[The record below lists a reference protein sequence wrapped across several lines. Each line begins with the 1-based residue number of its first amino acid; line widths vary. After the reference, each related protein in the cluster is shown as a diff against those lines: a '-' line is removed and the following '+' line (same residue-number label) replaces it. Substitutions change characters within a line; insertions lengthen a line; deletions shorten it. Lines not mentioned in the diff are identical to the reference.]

1 MHLIQAGLPTLAE
14 LTKVVECSLP
24 VAKGLKKLTGKKPS
38 MATITAVLDSLK
50 KCMNKL
56 EDVADKC
63 ENPAVMVI
71 SSAPMIG
78 PVVALACSVASS
90 MVEK

>member
-1 MHLIQAGLPTLAE
+1 MHFIQAGLPTLAE
-14 LTKVVECSLP
+14 LTKVVQCSLP
-24 VAKGLKKLTGKKPS
+24 VLKGLKKLAGKPS
-38 MATITAVLDSLK
+38 MATTTAVLDSLK

-71 SSAPMIG
+71 SSINSIG
-78 PVVALACSVASS
+78 PVVALACSMASS

>member
-24 VAKGLKKLTGKKPS
+24 VAKGLKKLTGNPS
-38 MATITAVLDSLK
+38 MAKVNEVLDSLK

-71 SSAPMIG
+71 SSTPMVG

>member
-24 VAKGLKKLTGKKPS
+24 VAKGLKKLAGKPS
-38 MATITAVLDSLK
+38 KAAIGAVLDSLK

-63 ENPAVMVI
+63 ENPAVMVV